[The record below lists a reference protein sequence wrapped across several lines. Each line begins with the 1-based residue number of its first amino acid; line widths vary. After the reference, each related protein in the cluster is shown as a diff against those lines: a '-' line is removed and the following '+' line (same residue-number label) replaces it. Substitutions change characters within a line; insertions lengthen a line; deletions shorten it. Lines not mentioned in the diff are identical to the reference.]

1 MLEYAQKLP
10 WKGIFLLSILLLF
23 EVSMH
28 PLGIGPDRRI
38 HDPGVARFLDPHSY
52 PGDWYADAVQ
62 ASGVYPF
69 YGALIGIGDVIG
81 IGEERW
87 RMFLYIACLVVTY
100 SSLLRIARVFT
111 DNILVIP
118 ILVVLHAAAYLYDP
132 PAWLYGPFIHV
143 DGGFAPRS
151 LGVAFSFLAIALALE
166 KKVLAP
172 WIVLGLATLIHV
184 SNSLLIFLLLLF
196 AKAIEWI
203 IAIWREESGVHSIKQ
218 KIRNFTG
225 RIALAALAYV
235 LSGGWFV
242 LAVAIRDAAAHTNFP
257 AQQFIWIWTYFRAP
271 YMALP
276 EISHSS
282 WLIFFLLIG
291 AGVVSGAFLYFS
303 KKYFKKPIVFLG
315 SLGGGAL
322 LGFGFFYLTS
332 FVYPWLTGFQLYS
345 FRIVYIFYFVA
356 YLFIVVALISFPS
369 FCVEKLSGRFIFL
382 RNKKVFVGMYT
393 LILGSIFIWGIDEYK
408 VLDKYLERAQNNI
421 VKSYRY
427 LLNPGFPELESSIQK
442 FLLEHR
448 SEAYLAPPNWYGPP
462 QYTSHVASF
471 KVFGFTQASLP
482 IWYER
487 MDALSYYELSKTYNK
502 QFVTGKFKT
511 TTIDWKEKYDTL
523 STKEIEVLQKKYKFR
538 YFITTAKAEYPF
550 TVLIRE
556 EDQVLYDL
564 SF

>member
-1 MLEYAQKLP
+1 
-10 WKGIFLLSILLLF
+10 
-23 EVSMH
+23 MH

-38 HDPGVARFLDPHSY
+38 HDPGVTRFLDPESF

-118 ILVVLHAAAYLYDP
+118 VLVVLHAVVYLYDP

-151 LGVAFSFLAIALALE
+151 LGIAFSFLAIALVLE

-172 WIVLGLATLIHV
+172 WIILGLATLIHV

-203 IAIWREESGVHSIKQ
+203 IAIWREERGAHSIKQ
-218 KIRNFTG
+218 KIRKFIG
-225 RIALAALAYV
+225 RIALTTLAYV
-235 LSGGWFV
+235 VSGGWFV
-242 LAVAIRDAAAHTNFP
+242 LAVAIRDATAHTNFP

-276 EISHSS
+276 EVSYSS

-291 AGVVSGAFLYFS
+291 GCVVSGVSLYYL
-303 KKYFKKPIVFLG
+303 KKYLQKPIVFLSSLAGG
-315 SLGGGAL
+315 SL

-345 FRIVYIFYFVA
+345 FRVVYIFYFVA
-356 YLFIVVALISFPS
+356 YLFIAVALISFPS
-369 FCVEKLSGRFIFL
+369 FFTEKLSDRFSFL
-382 RNKKVFVGMYT
+382 RNKRVFVGMYT

-408 VLDKYLERAQNNI
+408 VLDKYLDQAWGNI
-421 VKSYRY
+421 VKSYQY
-427 LLNPGFPELESSIQK
+427 LLNPGFPEQESPIQK
-442 FLLEHR
+442 FLLEHQ
-448 SEAYLAPPNWYGPP
+448 SETYLAPPNWYGPP

-487 MDALSYYELSKTYNK
+487 MDVISRNELSKAYSK
-502 QFVTGKFKT
+502 QSVDGKFKPVVV
-511 TTIDWKEKYDTL
+511 DWEKKYSTL
-523 STKEIEVLQKKYKFR
+523 STEEINDLQKKYNFR
-538 YFITTAKAEYPF
+538 YFVTYSDVVYPYLM
-550 TVLIRE
+550 LIKEKRYS
-556 EDQVLYDL
+556 LYL
-564 SF
+564 VE